1 MALDPTTFAILRS
14 SFINIA
20 NGMGLT
26 LGKVAYS
33 PVITEGRDFAGAV
46 YDADGQLV
54 ACGEHDLTGLL
65 GTMEPTIQFIFDWL
79 GKENLH
85 EGDVVFVNSPH
96 EAGSHLNDIRAVR
109 PIYWQGELVAFVAD
123 VGHWTDV
130 GGPVPGSINPMARD
144 SFGEGLRITPV
155 KVVESG
161 RMRDDVIRMILGN
174 LRLPN
179 ETNGDVFAQIKAL
192 DTGEK
197 RLHDLLARYGAHTI
211 SAAFVEMKAHAAEIF
226 RRHLQAIPDGETEF
240 TDYIDLDP
248 LDLAAGPVRIHLK
261 LTKRGGR
268 LIFDFTDSAPAPKGG
283 VGSPRPL
290 TCSGVYVPILNLFP
304 DVPFNHGFIELC
316 EVVTKP
322 GTAVHVEFP
331 TPVSGA
337 AAGGFEKVIA
347 CTLGAVGLLLPDKQV
362 GSTYNL
368 INVTLGGVDPRQNK
382 PYVMYMWNEGGFG
395 GGPNMD
401 GGDAPTMAMFATGS
415 RNQPVEV
422 HERFF
427 PVVYTELTISQD
439 SAGDGRWRGCPGIR
453 HSYRLQ
459 YGDGVVGVFGDRGQH
474 APWGVSGGREAAPQ
488 TVYVNRG
495 HPNERV
501 LGMFVSD
508 VQVTMGDVVE
518 VWSAGGGGYG
528 NPLEREPQRVLEDV
542 QSGILSPG
550 RAREVYGVVI
560 RSIDERLEL
569 FAIDE
574 EATVASRRAIEE
586 ASGSEHPVSGVA
598 AAA

>member
-1 MALDPTTFAILRS
+1 MNLDPTTFAILRS

-20 NGMGLT
+20 NEMGLT

-46 YDADGQLV
+46 YDADGHLV

-79 GKENLH
+79 GKENLL

-96 EAGSHLNDIRAVR
+96 EAGSHLNDIRGVK
-109 PIYWQGELVAFVAD
+109 PVYWQDELIAFVAD
-123 VGHWTDV
+123 VGHWTDI
-130 GGPVPGSINPMARD
+130 GGPVPGSINPLARD
-144 SFGEGLRITPV
+144 SFGEGLRVTPV
-155 KVVESG
+155 KVVEGG
-161 RMRDDVIRMILGN
+161 RMRDDVIKMILGN
-174 LRLPN
+174 LRLPY
-179 ETNGDVFAQIKAL
+179 ETNGDIFAQIKAL
-192 DTGEK
+192 DSGEQ
-197 RLHDLLARYGAHTI
+197 RLQELLSRYGPEAITT
-211 SAAFVEMKAHAAEIF
+211 AFAEMKVHAAGIF
-226 RRHLQAIPDGETEF
+226 RSHLRQIPDGEVEF
-240 TDYIDLDP
+240 TDYIDIDP
-248 LDLAAGPVRIHLK
+248 LDLDAGPVKIHLK
-261 LTKRGGR
+261 LRKSGDHLT
-268 LIFDFTDSAPAPKGG
+268 FDFSESAPAPKGG
-283 VGSPRPL
+283 VGAPRPL

-316 EVVTKP
+316 EIVTKP
-322 GTAVHVEFP
+322 GTATHVEFP

-347 CTLGAVGLLLPDKQV
+347 CTLGAMGQLLPDKQV

-368 INVTLGGVDPRQNK
+368 INVTLGGIDPRLDK

-395 GGPNMD
+395 GGPDMD
-401 GGDAPTMAMFATGS
+401 GGDAPTMALFATGS

-427 PVVYTELTISQD
+427 PVTYTELTLSQD

-459 YGDGVVGVFGDRGQH
+459 YGNGVVGVFGDRGRH
-474 APWGVSGGREAAPQ
+474 APWGVQGGHDAAPQ

-495 HPNERV
+495 LPTERV

-508 VQVTMGDVVE
+508 VPVAEGEVVE

-528 NPLEREPQRVLEDV
+528 DPFAREPERVLADV
-542 QSGILSPG
+542 QSGIISCA
-550 RAREVYGVVI
+550 RAKEVYGVII
-560 RSIDERLEL
+560 RCTDEHLERYEID
-569 FAIDE
+569 ADGTA
-574 EATVASRRAIEE
+574 ATRSSAPARR
-586 ASGSEHPVSGVA
+586 
-598 AAA
+598 

>member
-1 MALDPTTFAILRS
+1 MAGSEQRLMKLDPTTFAILRS

-20 NGMGLT
+20 NEMGLT

-33 PVITEGRDFAGAV
+33 PVITEGRDFAGAI
-46 YDADGQLV
+46 YDANGHLV

-79 GKENLH
+79 GKENLR

-96 EAGSHLNDIRAVR
+96 EAGSHLNDIRGVK
-109 PIYWQGELVAFVAD
+109 PVFWQGELIAYVAD
-123 VGHWTDV
+123 VGHWTDI
-130 GGPVPGSINPMARD
+130 GGPVPGSINPLARD
-144 SFGEGLRITPV
+144 SFGEGLRVTPI
-155 KVVESG
+155 KVVEG
-161 RMRDDVIRMILGN
+161 NQMRDDVIKMILGN
-174 LRLPN
+174 LRLPY
-179 ETNGDVFAQIKAL
+179 ETNGDIYAQIKAL
-192 DTGEK
+192 DAGEA
-197 RLHDLLARYGAHTI
+197 RLHELLGRYRAEAITT
-211 SAAFVEMKAHAAEIF
+211 AFVEMKAHAAGIF
-226 RRHLQAIPDGETEF
+226 QSHLRQIPDGVTEF
-240 TDYIDLDP
+240 TDYIDIDP
-248 LDLAAGPVRIHLK
+248 LDLAVGPVRIHLT
-261 LTKRGGR
+261 LTKAGDR
-268 LIFDFTDSAPAPKGG
+268 LTFDFSDSAPAPKGG
-283 VGSPRPL
+283 VGAPRPL
-290 TCSGVYVPILNLFP
+290 TCSGVYVPVLNLFP
-304 DVPFNHGFIELC
+304 DIPFNHGFIELC
-316 EVVTKP
+316 EVITKP

-347 CTLGAVGLLLPDKQV
+347 CTLGAMGKLLPNKQV

-368 INVTLGGVDPRQNK
+368 INITLGGIDPRMNK

-427 PVVYTELTISQD
+427 PVTYTELTLSQD

-459 YGDGVVGVFGDRGQH
+459 YGDGVVGVFGDRGTH
-474 APWGVSGGREAAPQ
+474 APWGVEGGKAASPQ
-488 TVYVNRG
+488 TVYINRG
-495 HPNERV
+495 QENERA

-508 VQVTMGDVVE
+508 VPVSAGEVVE

-528 NPLEREPQRVLEDV
+528 DPLDREPERVLADV
-542 QSGILSPG
+542 QSGIISPE
-550 RAREVYGVVI
+550 RAKEVYGVVV
-560 RSIDERLEL
+560 RCVDERMEQYEL
-569 FAIDE
+569 DAG
-574 EATVASRRAIEE
+574 ATEQMRGQRRT
-586 ASGSEHPVSGVA
+586 A
-598 AAA
+598 A

>member
-1 MALDPTTFAILRS
+1 MNLDPTTFAILRS

-20 NGMGLT
+20 NEMGLT

-46 YDADGQLV
+46 YDADGHLV

-65 GTMEPTIQFIFDWL
+65 GTMEPTIQFIFEWL
-79 GKENLH
+79 GKENLR

-96 EAGSHLNDIRAVR
+96 EAGSHLNDIRGVK
-109 PIYWQGELVAFVAD
+109 PVYWQDELIAFVAD
-123 VGHWTDV
+123 VGHWTDI
-130 GGPVPGSINPMARD
+130 GGPVPGSINPLARD
-144 SFGEGLRITPV
+144 SFGEGLRVTPI
-155 KVVESG
+155 KVVEGG
-161 RMRDDVIRMILGN
+161 RMRDDVIKMILGN
-174 LRLPN
+174 LRLPY
-179 ETNGDVFAQIKAL
+179 ETNGDIFAQIKAL
-192 DTGEK
+192 DSGEQ
-197 RLHDLLARYGAHTI
+197 RLHELLTRYGPTAITT
-211 SAAFVEMKAHAAEIF
+211 AFSEMKAHAAGIF
-226 RRHLQAIPDGETEF
+226 RSHLRQIPDGTAEF
-240 TDYIDLDP
+240 TDYIDIDP
-248 LDLAAGPVRIHLK
+248 LDLDAGPVRIHLK
-261 LTKRGGR
+261 LTKSGDH
-268 LIFDFTDSAPAPKGG
+268 LTFDFSDSAPAPKGG
-283 VGSPRPL
+283 VGAPRPL

-322 GTAVHVEFP
+322 GTATHVQFP

-347 CTLGAVGLLLPDKQV
+347 CTLGAMGLLLPDKLV

-368 INVTLGGVDPRQNK
+368 INVTLGGVDPRLDK

-395 GGPNMD
+395 GGPDMD
-401 GGDAPTMAMFATGS
+401 GGDAPTMALFATGS

-427 PVVYTELTISQD
+427 PVTYTELTLSQD

-459 YGDGVVGVFGDRGQH
+459 YGNGVVGVFGDRGQH
-474 APWGVSGGREAAPQ
+474 APWGVKGGHDAAPQ

-495 HPNERV
+495 LPSERV

-508 VQVTMGDVVE
+508 VPVTEGEVVE

-528 NPLEREPQRVLEDV
+528 DPYDREPERVLADV
-542 QSGILSPG
+542 QSGIISCA
-550 RAREVYGVVI
+550 RAKEVYGVII
-560 RSIDERLEL
+560 RCTDEHLERYEIDV
-569 FAIDE
+569 DG
-574 EATVASRRAIEE
+574 T
-586 ASGSEHPVSGVA
+586 A
-598 AAA
+598 AARSSVPAPP